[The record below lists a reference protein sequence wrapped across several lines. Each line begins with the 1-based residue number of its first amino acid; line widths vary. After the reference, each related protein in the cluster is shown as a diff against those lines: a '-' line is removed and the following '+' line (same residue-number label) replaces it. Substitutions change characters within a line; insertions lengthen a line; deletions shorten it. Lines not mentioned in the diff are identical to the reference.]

1 MIKSVPLLALLFFA
15 VPLPSSAQPTA
26 TKVKRQVAAPSNT
39 EPKPKDAATKALG
52 TTTFVRVLHAIPSG
66 TKVDVFV
73 GPVKLAS
80 NRGFTGITSY
90 VSVKIG
96 KTPVKVLATGTE
108 SPVIVTDSFNL
119 KPGKHYTIAI
129 YGKRSPVLVSI
140 DESRGKAS
148 LEKARVRAIHLSPGA
163 PELLVTAPSER
174 SRTGYARIA
183 AKAIKY
189 GKTGSKLTVPKTTT
203 IQLRTIEG
211 KLIKETKPLTFE
223 ANQRYSAFIIGEI
236 GGSGKNA
243 LDVLVK
249 SAGK

>member
-15 VPLPSSAQPTA
+15 IPSSAQSTA
-26 TKVKRQVAAPSNT
+26 TKGSRQVVAPGNK
-39 EPKPKDAATKALG
+39 EPKTKDAANKALG
-52 TTTFVRVLHAIPSG
+52 TTTFVRVLHAVPG
-66 TKVDVFV
+66 GPKVDVFV

-108 SPVIVTDSFNL
+108 SPVIVTDTFNL
-119 KPGKHYTIAI
+119 KPGKHYTVAL

-140 DESRGKAS
+140 DESRGKANI
-148 LEKARVRAIHLSPGA
+148 EKARVRVIHLAPGA
-163 PELLVTAPSER
+163 PELLVTVPSER

-183 AKAIKY
+183 SKALKY

-203 IQLRTIEG
+203 IQLRTVEG
-211 KLIKETKPLTFE
+211 KIIKETKPLTFE
-223 ANQRYSAFIIGEI
+223 ANTRYSAFIIGEI

-249 SAGK
+249 PAGK